1 MRLQAITAGKRT
13 FAAVAAQRWAM
24 QPRQE
29 ETAHHA
35 PVGAPLQNE
44 IVWVGFAAQP
54 QTQPKCK

>member
-13 FAAVAAQRWAM
+13 FAAVAAQRWAT

-35 PVGAPLQNE
+35 PVGAPPRMKLFGLGLRHSRKPN
-44 IVWVGFAAQP
+44 P
-54 QTQPKCK
+54 NK